1 MLVPIIINIIAV
13 SIIFFIDLYRHNYKQ
28 LTFSS
33 MLIAITVNG
42 LVNLF
47 LVGNY
52 DYISFYTPIMLLVWT
67 VLQLYLDHKH
77 PTRMI
82 KNQKFIAYIITIIVS
97 TSLILTYITSND
109 SYYMSIPYLSPA
121 IFLIGAILLFYSTFQ
136 PQEQEQ
142 IKLLSMI
149 KHPITLGHLI
159 IILSLILMTLLTPYW
174 YAFIIVYLLFILYLF
189 WVNVFS
195 IKK

>member
-1 MLVPIIINIIAV
+1 
-13 SIIFFIDLYRHNYKQ
+13 
-28 LTFSS
+28 
-33 MLIAITVNG
+33 
-42 LVNLF
+42 
-47 LVGNY
+47 
-52 DYISFYTPIMLLVWT
+52 
-67 VLQLYLDHKH
+67 
-77 PTRMI
+77 
-82 KNQKFIAYIITIIVS
+82 
-97 TSLILTYITSND
+97 
-109 SYYMSIPYLSPA
+109 MSIPYLSPA

-136 PQEQEQ
+136 PQEQAQ
-142 IKLLSMI
+142 IKLLSVI